1 MAKIIEEY
9 IEPIVYFVM
18 VMIIVVFAFIYSSCD
33 ENKRISEITTK
44 LNQYN
49 SIVVNGETYDTDN
62 IVHVDIEQK
71 SYASDIVVLKFEDGT
86 LVEVPEGNY
95 TFKD

>member
-1 MAKIIEEY
+1 MTKIRDEY
-9 IEPIVYFVM
+9 CGLIVYFAAV
-18 VMIIVVFAFIYSSCD
+18 IILVVFAFIYSSCD

-44 LNQYN
+44 INQYN

-62 IVHVDIEQK
+62 IVHVNIEPK
-71 SYASDIVVLKFEDGT
+71 SYAPDIVVLRFEDGT

>member
-1 MAKIIEEY
+1 MAKVIEEY
-9 IEPIVYFVM
+9 FGLIIYLLTIV
-18 VMIIVVFAFIYSSCD
+18 IIVVFAFIYSSCD

-62 IVHVDIEQK
+62 IVHVDIEPK
-71 SYASDIVVLKFEDGT
+71 SYAPDIVVLKFEDGT

-95 TFKD
+95 TFKN

>member
-9 IEPIVYFVM
+9 FGLIIYLAAII
-18 VMIIVVFAFIYSSCD
+18 IIVVFPFVYSSCD

-71 SYASDIVVLKFEDGT
+71 SYAPDIVVLKFEDGT

>member
-9 IEPIVYFVM
+9 FGLIAYLLTVVM
-18 VMIIVVFAFIYSSCD
+18 IVVFAFVYSSRD

-44 LNQYN
+44 LNQYS

-62 IVHVDIEQK
+62 IVHVDIEPK
-71 SYASDIVVLKFEDGT
+71 SYAPDIVVLKFEDGT

-95 TFKD
+95 TFKN

>member
-9 IEPIVYFVM
+9 FGLVIYFLM
-18 VMIIVVFAFIYSSCD
+18 IVMIFVVAFVSSSCD
-33 ENKRISEITTK
+33 ENKKNSEITAK

-62 IVHVDIEQK
+62 IVYVDIEPK
-71 SYASDIVVLKFEDGT
+71 SYAPDIVVLKFEDGT

-95 TFKD
+95 TFKN

>member
-1 MAKIIEEY
+1 MAKNVDEY
-9 IEPIVYFVM
+9 AGLIVYLLMVVM
-18 VMIIVVFAFIYSSCD
+18 IVVFAFVYSSRD

-44 LNQYN
+44 LNQYS

-62 IVHVDIEQK
+62 IVHVDIEPK
-71 SYASDIVVLKFEDGT
+71 SYAPDIVVLKFEDGT

-95 TFKD
+95 TFKN

>member
-1 MAKIIEEY
+1 MTKIRDEY
-9 IEPIVYFVM
+9 CGLIVYFAAV
-18 VMIIVVFAFIYSSCD
+18 IILVVFASFYSSYD
-33 ENKRISEITTK
+33 VNKRISEITTK
-44 LNQYN
+44 INQYN

-62 IVHVDIEQK
+62 IAHVDIKQK

>member
-9 IEPIVYFVM
+9 FGLIIYSATII
-18 VMIIVVFAFIYSSCD
+18 IIVVFAFVYSSYD

-49 SIVVNGETYDTDN
+49 SIVVNGEKYDTDN
-62 IVHVDIEQK
+62 IVHVNIEPK

>member
-1 MAKIIEEY
+1 MTKIRDEY
-9 IEPIVYFVM
+9 AGLIVYLFA
-18 VMIIVVFAFIYSSCD
+18 IIFIVVFAFIYSSCD

-44 LNQYN
+44 INQYN

>member
-1 MAKIIEEY
+1 MTKIRDEY
-9 IEPIVYFVM
+9 CEPIFYLLMIVM
-18 VMIIVVFAFIYSSCD
+18 IVVFAFVYSSCD

-44 LNQYN
+44 INQYN

-62 IVHVDIEQK
+62 IVHVDIEPK